1 MICIKCKGKIPDES
15 RFCNL
20 CGASQS
26 APKKKRARRANG
38 EGTVYKRGKT
48 FTAQARHYLDGE
60 RLIVTKGGFT
70 SETQA
75 RKFIAGIDWNSIISE
90 RRTKKRSSKNT
101 RNILFSELYDI
112 FYQKASEVKK
122 RSGSRLEKYGYAYAK
137 FEALWHEKW
146 ADLYTMDFQD
156 EVDAATD
163 PKGGE
168 AGFYAKRDMKTIA
181 NQMGKIAITMG
192 VSTENLAQY
201 IELPEADDA
210 EGIPFTAEEAITIYR
225 AYRDGN
231 KFCGY
236 MTVMNFTG
244 MRPCEAHSV
253 YTQNIDFVEMCIRG
267 AGQKTKKRKKQEI
280 VFEELIGDILAD
292 VCGETKFIEGYSEE
306 AFREEWRLTC
316 ARLGIRE
323 LTPKCARHTCGTLL
337 GETGANPLIMQEIFG
352 HTDFET
358 TKKYIHLNE
367 RKKKQAELRRATIK
381 LLPTKLPTG
390 SETDR

>member
-1 MICIKCKGKIPDES
+1 MICRRCKKEIPDDS
-15 RFCNL
+15 LFCNL
-20 CGASQS
+20 CGKKQTGSV
-26 APKKKRARRANG
+26 KKKTRRANG

-48 FTAQARHYLDGE
+48 YTAQARRYVDGE
-60 RLIVTKGGFT
+60 LIPITQGGFS

-75 RKFIAGIDWNSIISE
+75 RKFISTIDWDKVIAE
-90 RRTKKRSSKNT
+90 RTEGKRSAKKTNDM
-101 RNILFSELYDI
+101 LFSQLYDI
-112 FYQKASEVKK
+112 FFQKASEVKK
-122 RSGSRLEKYGYAYAK
+122 RSGSRLEKYGYAYARY
-137 FEALWHEKW
+137 EALWNEKW
-146 ADLYTMDFQD
+146 TDLCTMDFQD
-156 EVDAATD
+156 EVDGATD
-163 PKGGE
+163 QKGKEVGY
-168 AGFYAKRDMKTIA
+168 YAKRDMKTVA
-181 NQMGKIAITMG
+181 NQMGIIAITKG
-192 VSTENLAQY
+192 ICKENLAQY

-210 EGIPFTAEEAITIYR
+210 EGVPFTAEEAILIYK
-225 AYRDGN
+225 AYKDGN
-231 KFCGY
+231 KFAGY

-253 YTQNIDFVEMCIRG
+253 FTSNIDFVEMCIRG

-280 VFEELIGDILAD
+280 VFEEVIGDILAD
-292 VCGETKFIEGYSEE
+292 VCGETKFIEGFTEE

-337 GETGANPLIMQEIFG
+337 GDNGANPLIMQEIFG

-390 SETDR
+390 SEIN